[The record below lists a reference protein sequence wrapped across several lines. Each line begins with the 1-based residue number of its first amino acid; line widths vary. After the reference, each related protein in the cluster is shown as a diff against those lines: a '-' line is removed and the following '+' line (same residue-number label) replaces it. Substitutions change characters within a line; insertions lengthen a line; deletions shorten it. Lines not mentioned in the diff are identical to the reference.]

1 MENANPC
8 MDSLGEFSKDKFKN
22 VLHYIIHSTGHIN
35 NVGKTVLFKIL
46 YFTDFNYYEL
56 FEEKL
61 TGETYLKYPYGP
73 APCDFD
79 DVVFEL
85 ELNEAIRETE
95 YGYGVYRQIK
105 FFSNTE
111 PDISELTKDELDFID
126 KTIDT
131 YSRFSAK
138 QISEYSHNDAP
149 YIAAE
154 DFEEL
159 DYEMVFYRTSELSIR
174 DYDDEDDSY

>member
-1 MENANPC
+1 MENGNPC
-8 MDSLGEFSKDKFKN
+8 TDSLEEFSTEKFKQ
-22 VLHYIIHSTGHIN
+22 VLHYIIHNTEHIN

-61 TGETYLKYPYGP
+61 TGETYLKYPFGP

-79 DVVFEL
+79 EVVFEL
-85 ELNEAIRETE
+85 EFEEAIRETE
-95 YGYGVYRQIK
+95 CDYGTYRQIK

-111 PDISELTKDELDFID
+111 PDISKLSKDELNFID

-131 YSRFSAK
+131 YSRYSAK
-138 QISEYSHNDAP
+138 QVSEYSHNDVP

-154 DFEEL
+154 DFQEL
-159 DYEMVFYRTSELSIR
+159 DYEMVFYRTSELSVR
-174 DYDDEDDSY
+174 NYDDENDSY